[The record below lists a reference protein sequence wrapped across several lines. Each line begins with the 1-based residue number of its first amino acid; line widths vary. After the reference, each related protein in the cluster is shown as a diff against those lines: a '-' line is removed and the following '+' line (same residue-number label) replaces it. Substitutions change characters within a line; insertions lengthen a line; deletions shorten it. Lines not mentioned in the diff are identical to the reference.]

1 VKIEE
6 HYTRAAI
13 GGVGRAKAAG
23 NYGASLYP
31 AKQCQLQGFHQL
43 VWTDAKEHK
52 YIEESGTMNIVF
64 QIGGKLI
71 TPTEDADTILRGI
84 TKRSVL
90 EVAKKMGVEV
100 EERKVSVEE
109 IITAAKNGTLEDAFG
124 AGTAATIAQ
133 IAIIG
138 YRDERLELPPLEGRT
153 ISNKIKAYMDD
164 MKTGRVNDDFG
175 WNFKV

>member
-1 VKIEE
+1 
-6 HYTRAAI
+6 
-13 GGVGRAKAAG
+13 
-23 NYGASLYP
+23 
-31 AKQCQLQGFHQL
+31 
-43 VWTDAKEHK
+43 
-52 YIEESGTMNIVF
+52 
-64 QIGGKLI
+64 
-71 TPTEDADTILRGI
+71 
-84 TKRSVL
+84 VL

-138 YRDERLELPPLEGRT
+138 YKDERLELPPLEGRI

-164 MKTGRVNDDFG
+164 MKAGRIDDEFG